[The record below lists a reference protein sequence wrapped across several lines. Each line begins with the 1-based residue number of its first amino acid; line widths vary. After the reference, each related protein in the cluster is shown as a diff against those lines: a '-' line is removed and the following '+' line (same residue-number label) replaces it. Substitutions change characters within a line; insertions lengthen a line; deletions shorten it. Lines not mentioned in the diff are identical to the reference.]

1 MWSVMLMAVLRME
14 NAHSRPLRLLIL
26 MLSFLCCVCLEGMT
40 RPAQSLVATSSGTED
55 GSR

>member
-14 NAHSRPLRLLIL
+14 KAHSRPLRLLIL